1 MGFKNE
7 TTNKIIITMDK
18 RFLKPLNDNYY
29 TLDEA
34 IKFIKEYDGNNV
46 GIRLEEEN
54 QLTTVVISKDEILD
68 GKFKAINLPAWQYLS
83 KNWEIVVPDS
93 DRVNKTEEVRDFMID
108 GVPGFY
114 LDSRFYDE
122 EKMDIHDWFNRL
134 NEWLR
139 DEDVMYKIFMFLK
152 ENKLLDNAKHF

>member
-1 MGFKNE
+1 M
-7 TTNKIIITMDK
+7 NKK
-18 RFLKPLNDNYY
+18 FLKPLNDNHY
-29 TLDEA
+29 TIDEA

-46 GIRLEEEN
+46 GMRLDEGN
-54 QLTTVVISKDEILD
+54 PSTVVISKDEILD

-93 DRVNKTEEVRDFMID
+93 DRVNKTEEVRNFMMNE
-108 GVPGFY
+108 VPGFY

-134 NEWLR
+134 NEWLC
-139 DEDVMYKIFMFLK
+139 DEDVKYKIFMFLK
-152 ENKLLDNAKHF
+152 ENELLDDTKQF